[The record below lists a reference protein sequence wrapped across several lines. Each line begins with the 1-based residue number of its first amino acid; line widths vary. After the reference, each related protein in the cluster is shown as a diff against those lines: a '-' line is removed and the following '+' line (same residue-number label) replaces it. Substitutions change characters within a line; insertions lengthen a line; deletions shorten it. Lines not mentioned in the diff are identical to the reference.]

1 MNRNFITKSD
11 ADFSQSQIIR
21 DFTRMQSIRKHKGL
35 NQYGMSDA
43 STNSNFQS
51 SNILQQL

>member
-51 SNILQQL
+51 SNILQ